1 MENREKLNRHAIDGN
16 IAALE
21 RELLAMPTAIRDLLA
36 ARLRSRLAEKL
47 AERLSPRRR
56 RHP

>member
-1 MENREKLNRHAIDGN
+1 MENREEKLNRDVIDGSS
-16 IAALE
+16 AARMRELLVM
-21 RELLAMPTAIRDLLA
+21 RELLA
-36 ARLRSRLAEKL
+36 ARERSRFAEKL